1 MKKLLIIIPIALIVL
16 TGYYFLKPVSKI
28 DIQTSESI
36 VDNAKAEI
44 KAKYGNKK
52 RHRQ

>member
-1 MKKLLIIIPIALIVL
+1 MNEEQFDNEFDLEAVTKRIV
-16 TGYYFLKPVSKI
+16 
-28 DIQTSESI
+28 E
-36 VDNAKAEI
+36 NAKAEI